1 MNKIDKDLITEINI
15 RTNEE
20 NPQFIY
26 SDDEETISI
35 NDVWKK
41 PLSSTD
47 EIRMILS
54 RLINEL
60 YICDKIIE
68 YKIEIEE
75 KENRDY
81 HTRLWEW
88 NAGSYFK
95 GIDKSSK
102 NTKHNMSYV
111 LNMATKYTEYIVN
124 LDLDLGYF
132 QYTNI
137 SYQVR
142 WFLLKLISSLSEDE
156 INFNVNISLKE
167 RKEWLYFDDKYYGTL
182 MSLLMND
189 MRRYC
194 IQNI

>member
-26 SDDEETISI
+26 PDDETISI

-41 PLSSTD
+41 PLSSTN

-54 RLINEL
+54 RLIDEF

-68 YKIEIEE
+68 YKIKIEE

-81 HTRLWEW
+81 HTRIWEW

-102 NTKHNMSYV
+102 NTKHDMSYV
-111 LNMATKYTEYIVN
+111 LNMATKYTEYKVN

>member
-1 MNKIDKDLITEINI
+1 MNKIDKDLITEINT

-35 NDVWKK
+35 NDIWKK

-68 YKIEIEE
+68 YKNIIEE

-81 HTRLWEW
+81 HTRMWELI
-88 NAGSYFK
+88 AGAYFK

-102 NTKHNMSYV
+102 NTRHDMSYV
-111 LNMATKYTEYIVN
+111 LNMATKNTEYKVK
-124 LDLDLGYF
+124 LDLDLEYF
-132 QYTNI
+132 QYTNT
-137 SYQVR
+137 SYQIR
-142 WFLLKLISSLSEDE
+142 WFLYELINLLSEDK

-189 MRRYC
+189 MRKYC

>member
-1 MNKIDKDLITEINI
+1 MISENIITEINI
-15 RTNEE
+15 ETGEE

-26 SDDEETISI
+26 SDDEETISK

-41 PLSSTD
+41 PFSSTD

-68 YKIEIEE
+68 YKNIIEE

-81 HTRLWEW
+81 HSRLWEW
-88 NAGSYFK
+88 IAGSYFK

-102 NTKHNMSYV
+102 NTKHDMSYV
-111 LNMATKYTEYIVN
+111 LNMATKNTEYKVK
-124 LDLDLGYF
+124 LDLDLEYF
-132 QYTNI
+132 QYTNT

-142 WFLLKLISSLSEDE
+142 WFLYELIRSISDSE
-156 INFNVNISLKE
+156 FNISNITFKQK
-167 RKEWLYFDDKYYGTL
+167 KEWLYFDDKYYGTL

>member
-47 EIRMILS
+47 EIIMILS

-102 NTKHNMSYV
+102 NTKHDMSYV
-111 LNMATKYTEYIVN
+111 LNMATKYTEYKVN

>member
-47 EIRMILS
+47 EIIMILS

-102 NTKHNMSYV
+102 NTKHDMSYV
-111 LNMATKYTEYIVN
+111 LNMATKYTEYKVN

-142 WFLLKLISSLSEDE
+142 WYLLKLISSLSEDE

>member
-1 MNKIDKDLITEINI
+1 MNKVDKDLITEINI

-68 YKIEIEE
+68 YKIKIEE

-81 HTRLWEW
+81 HTRMWELI
-88 NAGSYFK
+88 AGSYFK

-102 NTKHNMSYV
+102 NIKHDMSYV
-111 LNMATKYTEYIVN
+111 LNMATKNTEYKVK
-124 LDLDLGYF
+124 LDLDLEYF
-132 QYTNI
+132 QFTNT

-142 WFLLKLISSLSEDE
+142 WFLYELISSLSEDE

-194 IQNI
+194 KQNI

>member
-1 MNKIDKDLITEINI
+1 MNNIDKDLITEINI

-47 EIRMILS
+47 EIKMILS

-68 YKIEIEE
+68 YKNIIEE

-102 NTKHNMSYV
+102 NTKHDMSYV
-111 LNMATKYTEYIVN
+111 LNMATKYTEYKVN